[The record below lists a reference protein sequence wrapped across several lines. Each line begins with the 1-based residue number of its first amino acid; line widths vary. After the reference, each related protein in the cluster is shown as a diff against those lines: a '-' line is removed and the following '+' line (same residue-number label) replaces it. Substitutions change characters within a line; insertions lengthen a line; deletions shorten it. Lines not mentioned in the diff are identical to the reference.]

1 MMNAHPEMI
10 EVGGTFVP
18 AAPASGPAPV
28 RSAYFS
34 TALLRCRVSAWSV
47 LRGSAKAIAQWRK
60 EPIVR
65 GGKSSLSLLKNS
77 EDQTVLGWR
86 SVHAAIEQQHWQ
98 ERSFADWG
106 VIAAPNLCGRVTN
119 AQSLH
124 LYQKEGAWGISPHL
138 IPHQSLHAMS
148 GTISQALQ
156 LHGPNFGVSG
166 APNASPDAFLIAAA
180 MMMDGRL
187 PGLWVVLTGYETEW
201 IPAAD
206 GRPTQAPMC
215 QAVALALTASLTP
228 GPSPGG
234 RGENLGEAAGLH
246 LSLGHGA
253 ADAVLPDFC
262 LARLAD
268 ALTPAAGTPAVQWR
282 LGDTHWLALAPEAR
296 P

>member
-1 MMNAHPEMI
+1 
-10 EVGGTFVP
+10 
-18 AAPASGPAPV
+18 
-28 RSAYFS
+28 
-34 TALLRCRVSAWSV
+34 V

-65 GGKSSLSLLKNS
+65 GGKPSVSLLKNS

-86 SVHAAIEQQHWQ
+86 AVHAAIEHQHWQ

-166 APNASPDAFLIAAA
+166 APNASPDAFLMAAA

-206 GRPTQAPMC
+206 GRPTQGPMC
-215 QAVALALTASLTP
+215 QAAALALTHDAD
-228 GPSPGG
+228 G
-234 RGENLGEAAGLH
+234 AGLH
-246 LSLGHGA
+246 LSLGHA
-253 ADAVLPDFC
+253 TDETACPDFC

-268 ALTPAAGTPAVQWR
+268 ALAPAAGAPGGKWR
-282 LGDTHWLALAPEAR
+282 LAGTHWLELAPEAR